1 MKNSVINDHTAL
13 VLRISELKAEKII
26 QEGKLK
32 NSFKEFTN
40 NFSPL
45 SLLKGSMQEL
55 ADDKEAQSVLL
66 KAGLNLGSNFIIEK
80 VLGRSRSIKGFL
92 SSILVEKLST
102 PFINNKVSKIISGIS
117 KLGHRNPG
125 PGTNP
130 Q

>member
-13 VLRISELKAEKII
+13 VLRISELKAEKIS
-26 QEGKLK
+26 QEDKLK

-45 SLLKGSMQEL
+45 SLLKGSMQGL

-92 SSILVEKLST
+92 FQFAFL
-102 PFINNKVSKIISGIS
+102 FIPVSF
-117 KLGHRNPG
+117 
-125 PGTNP
+125 
-130 Q
+130 